1 METNVTSWVQRIWQ
15 DLQPTPGR
23 LSGTF
28 RIVLASVLT
37 LLLLMALQMPFASI
51 GLYYIFLIGRDSPSV
66 SLRSSIY
73 SLVALAA
80 SVAAVFIVVIVSDN
94 DPMARVL
101 SVAIVTFIAGVLM
114 FASTVPT
121 LASTWGF
128 IFCTLIALWE
138 THTPA
143 DTLVKTCLYLLGT
156 IGLAVGC
163 SVAVEYI
170 FGSRHPAEELQEQR
184 RIRYETLETMFSL

>member
-1 METNVTSWVQRIWQ
+1 MNTTVTSWARRIWQ

-23 LSGTF
+23 LSGTL
-28 RIVLASVLT
+28 RIVLASVIT
-37 LLLLMALQMPFASI
+37 LVLLMALRMPFASL

-73 SLVALAA
+73 SLAALAA
-80 SVAAVFIVVIVSDN
+80 SVAAVFAVVILTDN

-114 FASTVPT
+114 LASTVSV

-128 IFCTLIALWE
+128 IFCTLIGLWE
-138 THTPA
+138 TQTPA
-143 DTLVKTCLYLLGT
+143 DTLVKTSLYLLGT
-156 IGLAVGC
+156 IALAVGT
-163 SVAVEYI
+163 APY
-170 FGSRHPAEELQEQR
+170 PL
-184 RIRYETLETMFSL
+184 